1 MNCFN
6 IKQNHLVINYLIMH
20 FNKTHP
26 LDDSETT
33 TVENFEAEEID
44 KLFYQFSKIKTII
57 Q

>member
-20 FNKTHP
+20 FNTTHP

-33 TVENFEAEEID
+33 VENSETEEID
-44 KLFYQFSKIKTII
+44 KLFYQFSKIKRTII
-57 Q
+57 E